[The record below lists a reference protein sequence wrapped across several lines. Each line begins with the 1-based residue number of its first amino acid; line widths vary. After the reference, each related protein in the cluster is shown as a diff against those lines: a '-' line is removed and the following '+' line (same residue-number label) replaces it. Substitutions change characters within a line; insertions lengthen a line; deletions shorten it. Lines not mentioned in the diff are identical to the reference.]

1 MAVNRF
7 SIEQQL
13 RLQLT
18 NKRDSQRVKEACGW
32 DASQV
37 SRILSGQAGITI
49 ENLDVMVQA
58 LGYVVVSKEYFDAI
72 HELSKIGACCA
83 CIIEKKG

>member
-18 NKRDSQRVKEACGW
+18 NKRDAQRVKEACGW

-49 ENLDVMVQA
+49 ENLDAMVA
-58 LGYVVVSKEYFDAI
+58 D
-72 HELSKIGACCA
+72 
-83 CIIEKKG
+83 